1 MLSLLIPN
9 PTFYSGKKGSER
21 EVHEVSGNCH
31 KFFRSQ
37 EQAEAFLED
46 WKQTVVDLYCTS
58 MMKAL
63 NGGRRPQTIDFDVSK
78 LFADETCE
86 DEGVGGVEAMLQ
98 EMNIGENETV

>member
-1 MLSLLIPN
+1 
-9 PTFYSGKKGSER
+9 
-21 EVHEVSGNCH
+21 
-31 KFFRSQ
+31 
-37 EQAEAFLED
+37 
-46 WKQTVVDLYCTS
+46 